1 MPENKDWILLADYT
15 DRSLM
20 RTVCMAEIS
29 KLVGMPYTINYSF
42 VDLYVNNEYL
52 GTYYLTDQVEK
63 GKNRVD
69 ITDNGYLIED
79 DKYYKNEPLFFTS
92 TTDHFNYTFKYP
104 KKLTADEERYLWIQS
119 FINDFETSLHLKE
132 ESNYLE
138 FIDIDTF
145 AKWFIIEELLGNYDS
160 NVYYVLSDR
169 DHKMQMYPVWDAE
182 WSLGLAYL
190 KDGAWQAPEIGS
202 PVDVEIWSNRLYF
215 SELFK
220 RPGFINSLKSNW
232 KEVAGKLSDIPQRL
246 DEIASTISLSQKDN
260 FDKWQTM
267 GKFVRVEVVVHDT
280 WEEEL
285 EYLKTF
291 YNQRLSY
298 LNTYINNL

>member
-1 MPENKDWILLADYT
+1 
-15 DRSLM
+15 
-20 RTVCMAEIS
+20 MAEIS
-29 KLVGMPYTINYSF
+29 KIVGLPYTINYTF
-42 VDLYVNNEYL
+42 ADVFINGDYQ
-52 GTYYLTDQVEK
+52 GTYYVTDQVEK
-63 GKNRVD
+63 GKERVNISD
-69 ITDNGYLIED
+69 DGFLIED
-79 DKYYKNEPLFFTS
+79 DKYYKDESIYF
-92 TTDHFNYTFKYP
+92 TTDKKQINYTFKYP
-104 KKLTADEERYLWIQS
+104 KKLKASDESYLWIQS
-119 FINDFETSLHLKE
+119 FMNNVEEALYSGDETS
-132 ESNYLE
+132 YLD

-145 AKWFIIEELLGNYDS
+145 ARWFIIEELLGNYDS
-160 NVYYVLSDR
+160 NVYYVLGDR
-169 DHKMQMYPVWDAE
+169 NQKLQMYPVWDAE

-220 RPGFINSLKSNW
+220 KPGFINSLKSNW